1 MSKRSEDVANGP
13 VAASGFRAAAH
24 AGRLLAGT
32 WLSLGHAD
40 VAEIAALSGFD
51 WLLIDHEHGVCD
63 WRDLQ
68 HQLQAIDA
76 GGGTASIVRVAAIDA
91 VDFKRVLDLGATGL
105 MIPDVRSAEAA
116 QRIVDHARVPPLG
129 RRGVATSTR
138 NTRYGLAYQ
147 AHVATINQELV
158 LMAQI
163 ESQAAIDALESI
175 AAVDGIDV
183 LFVGPTDLGIDLG
196 LDPAHPEAPAYV
208 RVLTHI
214 AEVARRH
221 GKAAGILARNASQA
235 ADFRRLGYGVIALG
249 SDRGALAQGMRSNA
263 GALRTLVE

>member
-1 MSKRSEDVANGP
+1 MDSENAAGGP
-13 VAASGFRAAAH
+13 VAASHFRAAAH
-24 AGRLLAGT
+24 GGRLLAGSL
-32 WLSLGHAD
+32 LSLGHAD
-40 VAEIAALSGFD
+40 VAEMAALSGFD
-51 WLLIDHEHGVCD
+51 WLLIDHEHGVSD

-116 QRIVDHARVPPLG
+116 QRIVDYARVPPLG
-129 RRGVATSTR
+129 RRGIATSTR
-138 NTRYGLAYQ
+138 NVRYGQTYHE
-147 AHVATINQELV
+147 HVATINQQLV

-163 ESQAAIDALESI
+163 ESRAAIDALDAI
-175 AAVDGIDV
+175 AQVDGIDV

-196 LDPAHPEAPAYV
+196 FDPARPDAPAYAK
-208 RVLTHI
+208 VLAEI
-214 AEVARRH
+214 AAVARRH

-235 ADFRRLGYGVIALG
+235 ADFRRLGYGVISLG
-249 SDRGALAQGMRSNA
+249 SDRGAVAQGLRANA
-263 GALRTLVE
+263 GALRSLVE